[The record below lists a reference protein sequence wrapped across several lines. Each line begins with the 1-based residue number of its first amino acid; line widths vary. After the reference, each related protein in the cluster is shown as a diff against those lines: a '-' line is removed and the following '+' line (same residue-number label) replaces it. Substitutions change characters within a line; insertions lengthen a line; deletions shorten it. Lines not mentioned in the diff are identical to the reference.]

1 MQARQGAAIIEMSGA
16 IVMRLFSR
24 SLVVLLF
31 LSLNSCTT
39 VRSSFFQV
47 DYDKR
52 LERLQKEREKL
63 VRQTDPV
70 GRTKTQIK
78 VAEVLLTLVSDAVQ
92 SGEPEVMEKRL
103 GEYMAAIQNAHDTM
117 MKTGRD
123 AHKKPG
129 GFKDLEIALR
139 RHIRQLEDIGKG
151 LSFDQRDPVDKAR
164 AEAAEIRDDLL
175 KALFGEQN
183 APSRKS

>member
-1 MQARQGAAIIEMSGA
+1 M
-16 IVMRLFSR
+16 R
-24 SLVVLLF
+24 SLIRPIILLIAF
-31 LSLNSCTT
+31 SSTSFGAQAGPDKQLLQLEKEKAKLN
-39 VRSSFFQV
+39 
-47 DYDKR
+47 
-52 LERLQKEREKL
+52 
-63 VRQTDPV
+63 RQTDPV

-78 VAEVLLTLVSDAVQ
+78 IAEILLTLIGSAVQ
-92 SGEPEVMEKRL
+92 AGDTDVMQKHL
-103 GEYMAAIQNAHDTM
+103 DDYMGAIQDAHETM

-139 RHIRQLEDIGKG
+139 RHVRQLEDIGKA
-151 LSFDQRDPVDKAR
+151 LTFDEREPLDR
-164 AEAAEIRDDLL
+164 AKDEAADIRDDLL

>member
-1 MQARQGAAIIEMSGA
+1 
-16 IVMRLFSR
+16 MRVITR
-24 SLVVLLF
+24 SLVLLLF
-31 LSLNSCTT
+31 LNLNACAVSHF
-39 VRSSFFQV
+39 SFFPA

-52 LERLQKEREKL
+52 LEQLRKEREKL
-63 VRQTDPV
+63 ERQTDPV

-78 VAEVLLTLVSDAVQ
+78 ISEILLTFISDAVQ
-92 SGEPEVMEKRL
+92 SGETEVMDKRL
-103 GEYMAAIQNAHDTM
+103 GEYVAAIQDAHDTM

-139 RHIRQLEDIGKG
+139 RHLRQLEDIGKG
-151 LSFDQRDPVDKAR
+151 LAFDQREAVDKAR
-164 AEAAEIRDDLL
+164 EEAGDIRDDML

-183 APSRKS
+183 APSRKG